1 MLINTKLD
9 KTWIMAHIPHQGTM
23 CLLDH
28 ITDWN
33 TQLVRCNANS
43 HRHSNNPLRL
53 NGRLNMA
60 CGIEYAAQ
68 AMAVHSA
75 LLSYADNAS
84 NSPDIPRSGF
94 LVSVRGAK
102 LHKTRLDNIEA
113 DLDVEATCIHSGGG
127 NTLYQF
133 TLHAAGELLLDGRAA
148 VMFNADTQLGI
159 SP

>member
-1 MLINTKLD
+1 MLTNTKLD
-9 KTWIMAHIPHQGTM
+9 KTWIMAHIPHQDSM

-28 ITDWN
+28 VTNWN
-33 TQLVRCNANS
+33 RELVRCNANS
-43 HRHSNNPLRL
+43 HRLLNNPLRL
-53 NGRLNMA
+53 DGQLNMA
-60 CGIEYAAQ
+60 CGVEYAAQ

-75 LLSYADNAS
+75 LLSYGECAS
-84 NSPDIPRSGF
+84 NSSDAPRSGF

-102 LHKTRLDNIEA
+102 LHKSRLDTIEA
-113 DLDVEATCIHSGGG
+113 DLEIEASCIQSGGG

-133 TLHAAGELLLDGRAA
+133 TLYAAGELLLDGRAT

>member
-1 MLINTKLD
+1 
-9 KTWIMAHIPHQGTM
+9 MAHIPHQDGM

-28 ITDWN
+28 VTDWN
-33 TQLVRCNANS
+33 TQRVRCNANS
-43 HRHSNNPLRL
+43 HRLLNNPLRL
-53 NGRLNMA
+53 NGQLNMG

-75 LLSYADNAS
+75 LLSYADKAS
-84 NSPDIPRSGF
+84 ASSDTPRSGF

-102 LHKTRLDNIEA
+102 LHKTRLDTIEA
-113 DLDVEATCIHSGGG
+113 DLNIEATCIHSGGG

-133 TLHAAGELLLDGRAA
+133 TLYAAGELLLDGRAA

-159 SP
+159 ST